1 MEGSMAMITADQ
13 LKAGI
18 GSYLQMKM
26 MPRLDSKRQFL
37 LGTVYGLGAARMD
50 ALLSQ
55 AAKMPAL
62 RALGVMQENGEI
74 DLSALYDAAQGQ
86 MQAQGKLTVEIP
98 FMGTFSFDEGDLRD
112 LYQAING
119 QEERR
124 TV

>member
-1 MEGSMAMITADQ
+1 MEGSMAMITAEQ

-18 GSYLQMKM
+18 GSYLQTKM

-112 LYQAING
+112 LYQAIHG

-124 TV
+124 MV

>member
-18 GSYLQMKM
+18 GSYLQTKM

-62 RALGVMQENGEI
+62 RALGVIQENGEI

-86 MQAQGKLTVEIP
+86 MREQGKLTVEIP
-98 FMGTFSFDEGDLRD
+98 FMGVFTFDEGDLQD

>member
-18 GSYLQMKM
+18 GSYLQTKM

-50 ALLSQ
+50 ALLYQ

-62 RALGVMQENGEI
+62 RALGVIQENGEI

-86 MQAQGKLTVEIP
+86 MRAQGKLTVEIP

-124 TV
+124 TG

>member
-1 MEGSMAMITADQ
+1 MEGSMAMITAEQ

-18 GSYLQMKM
+18 GSYLQTKM

-74 DLSALYDAAQGQ
+74 DLSSLYDAAHAQ

>member
-18 GSYLQMKM
+18 GSYLQTKM

-62 RALGVMQENGEI
+62 RALGVIQENGEI

-86 MQAQGKLTVEIP
+86 MREQGKLTVEIP

>member
-18 GSYLQMKM
+18 GSYLQTKM

-62 RALGVMQENGEI
+62 RALGVIQENGEI

-86 MQAQGKLTVEIP
+86 MREQGKLTVEIP
-98 FMGTFSFDEGDLRD
+98 FMGVFTFDEGDLRD

>member
-18 GSYLQMKM
+18 GSYLQTKM

-55 AAKMPAL
+55 AAKVPAL

>member
-18 GSYLQMKM
+18 GGYLQTKM

-62 RALGVMQENGEI
+62 RALGVIQENGEI
-74 DLSALYDAAQGQ
+74 DLSALYDAAHAQ

>member
-1 MEGSMAMITADQ
+1 MEGRMAMITADQ

>member
-18 GSYLQMKM
+18 GGYLQTKM

-62 RALGVMQENGEI
+62 RALGVIQENGEI

>member
-1 MEGSMAMITADQ
+1 MITAEQ

-18 GSYLQMKM
+18 GSYLQTKM

-62 RALGVMQENGEI
+62 RALGVIQENGEI

-112 LYQAING
+112 LYQAIHG

-124 TV
+124 MV

>member
-1 MEGSMAMITADQ
+1 MEGSMAMITAEQ

-18 GSYLQMKM
+18 GSYLQTKM